1 MEATDREATDQVVLR
16 RQLVERRQKLE
27 GALPRLRERE
37 PVLELLREVDAALE
51 RIERGTFGFCEACQG
66 AIEADRLR
74 ADPLTRFCLD
84 DLSPSQARAL
94 EQDLESAARVQ
105 RGLLPRPGIR
115 RAGWHV
121 EYHYEPAGVVS
132 GDYCDVLDSG
142 QKDGLLFFLGDVSG
156 KGVAAS
162 MLMAHLH
169 AMFRSLLGFE
179 LGVGQLVE
187 RANRLFCEST
197 MDSRYATLACGLAG
211 ASGELEVCI
220 AGHCPLLLASR
231 GDMTTLP
238 ATGVPLGLFREARY
252 ETRTLRLRPGDTL
265 FLYTDGLS
273 EAPDG
278 SDAEYG
284 LERLTRTVAGSD
296 SLSPAA
302 LLSACR
308 DDVAAFQAGASRTDD
323 MTIMVVRRL
332 GEQGN

>member
-1 MEATDREATDQVVLR
+1 MEAMEAIEQVALR

-27 GALPRLRERE
+27 VALPRLRERE

-51 RIERGTFGFCEACQG
+51 RIDRGTFGSCEACQG
-66 AIEADRLR
+66 AIEAERLR

-84 DLSPSQARAL
+84 DLTPSQVRAL

-121 EYHYEPAGVVS
+121 EYHYEPASVVS

-142 QKDGLLFFLGDVSG
+142 EKDGLLFFVGDVSG

-169 AMFRSLLGFE
+169 AMFRSLLGFG
-179 LGVGQLVE
+179 LGVGELVE
-187 RANRLFCEST
+187 RANRVFCEST
-197 MDSRYATLACGLAG
+197 MDSRYATLACGMAG

-220 AGHCPLLLASR
+220 AGHCPLLVVSA
-231 GDMTTLP
+231 GDVITVP
-238 ATGVPLGLFREARY
+238 ATGVPLGLFRDARY
-252 ETRTLRLRPGDTL
+252 ETRTMRLRPGDTL

-273 EAPDG
+273 EAADR
-278 SDAEYG
+278 SDSEYG
-284 LERLTRTVAGSD
+284 LERLTRTVAAGG

-302 LLSACR
+302 LVSACR
-308 DDVAAFQAGASRTDD
+308 DDVSAFRAGTTRGDD
-323 MTIMVVRRL
+323 LTMMVVRRL
-332 GEQGN
+332 ADQGS

>member
-1 MEATDREATDQVVLR
+1 MEATEQVALR

-27 GALPRLRERE
+27 SALPRLRERE
-37 PVLELLREVDAALE
+37 PVLALLQEVDAALE
-51 RIERGTFGFCEACQG
+51 RIDRGSFGVCEACQG

-74 ADPLTRFCLD
+74 VDPLTRFCLD
-84 DLSPSQARAL
+84 DLTPSQARAL

-105 RGLLPRPGIR
+105 RGLLPRPGVR

-132 GDYCDVLDSG
+132 GDYCDVLDAG
-142 QKDGLLFFLGDVSG
+142 ERDGLLFFLGDVSG

-169 AMFRSLLGFE
+169 AMFRSLLGFN

-211 ASGELEVCI
+211 TSGELEVCI
-220 AGHCPLLLASR
+220 AGHCPLLLVSS
-231 GDMTTLP
+231 GDVITLP
-238 ATGVPLGLFREARY
+238 ATGVPLGLFRESRY
-252 ETRTLRLRPGDTL
+252 ETRTMRLRPGDTL

-273 EAPDG
+273 EATNG
-278 SDAEYG
+278 REVEYG
-284 LERLTRTVAGSD
+284 LDRLTRTVAAGGA
-296 SLSPAA
+296 LSPAA
-302 LLSACR
+302 LVSACR
-308 DDVAAFQAGASRTDD
+308 DDVAGFQAGASRADD
-323 MTIMVVRRL
+323 LTMMVVRRL
-332 GEQGN
+332 EGN